1 MFFLYTTYK
10 IKKMKKDI
18 GNNTDN
24 RRNIQPDAKQDTKS
38 ESLDNT
44 QDIKNNFLDNA
55 TKQQYYITKISRLRD
70 FNEAF
75 ELVKKAVEARYNM
88 HRAGLSLILQSMP
101 LQLGAY
107 HILGSNMIIMNKA
120 ILEIIRVRKTT
131 LEYNS
136 YLFVVLCHEYLHSF
150 GITDELR
157 VRKMTYEICNELIGD
172 NHPSTLMARFQPWEI
187 FPELK
192 TINLNKFENRFEFIK
207 KFDTTT
213 QSYIN

>member
-1 MFFLYTTYK
+1 ME
-10 IKKMKKDI
+10 KDI
-18 GNNTDN
+18 SNNTDN
-24 RRNIQPDAKQDTKS
+24 RINIHPDSIQDNKS
-38 ESLDNT
+38 KFLGNT
-44 QDIKNNFLDNA
+44 QDVKNNPVGKAKKHQYFR
-55 TKQQYYITKISRLRD
+55 TKLSVITD

-75 ELVKKAVEARYNM
+75 ELVKNAVETRYNM

-107 HILGSNMIIMNKA
+107 HILGSNMIIMNKT
-120 ILEIIRVRKTT
+120 ILEIIRVRKTK

-157 VRKMTYEICNELIGD
+157 VRKMTYEICNDLIGD
-172 NHPSTLMARFQPWEI
+172 NHHSTLMARFQPWEI

-192 TINLNKFENRFEFIK
+192 KINLNKFENRFEIIK
-207 KFDTTT
+207 RFDTTT